1 MPKERKFISFIYSLI
16 FHGLIIVFILSDIW
30 HTNPPTDFSMN
41 VEIAG
46 AAEMQR
52 ALDNYN
58 QNESKIVEQV
68 EPKDIKN
75 VLEKQLSKNP
85 KKEQVIQK
93 IEQVEPKEDIKNII
107 GDQLPENPEKEE
119 VAQNNVISEIPP
131 LNEELINDTDL
142 FPKQEDI
149 QPESQED
156 ISPVES
162 SQTIIE
168 PDPNEEALRLKE
180 EEEQKQKKEKERLEK
195 EKKIQ
200 EEMKRAEEQ
209 AKKEKEEKLKKQQE
223 LRRKKEME
231 AIKRIEKKKKERK
244 KRLAKL
250 AKEAKKIDD
259 KKKRSAAFDK
269 MLAREKSNIIKNSKR
284 NVTKISKISGFGN
297 GLGNYGNGKG
307 FTDSDA
313 AIISSQ
319 VIPHWVVPGGVRNA
333 ESLIIRIRIKLKD
346 NGEVIPSSIEIL
358 DMDRYNSDYVFRS
371 AADSAKRAILEAS
384 PFKIPAE
391 KMYLFRDFEFSFN
404 TDKALGG

>member
-16 FHGLIIVFILSDIW
+16 VHGLVIVFILSDIW
-30 HTNPPTDFSMN
+30 YPNPSTDFSMN

-46 AAEMQR
+46 AAEMQK

-68 EPKDIKN
+68 EPKEDITN
-75 VLEKQLSKNP
+75 EQLLENP
-85 KKEQVIQK
+85 EKEEVIQK
-93 IEQVEPKEDIKNII
+93 IEQVEPEKDIKIEE
-107 GDQLPENPEKEE
+107 QLPENQEKEE
-119 VAQNNVISEIPP
+119 VVQNGITNEIPP
-131 LNEELINDTDL
+131 LNEELIDATDV
-142 FPKQEDI
+142 PYKQEDV
-149 QPESQED
+149 QSKSQED

-180 EEEQKQKKEKERLEK
+180 EEEQKRKEE
-195 EKKIQ
+195 I
-200 EEMKRAEEQ
+200 KRAEEQ
-209 AKKEKEEKLKKQQE
+209 AKKEKEEKLKKRQE

-244 KRLAKL
+244 NRLAKL

-259 KKKRSAAFDK
+259 KKKRSDAFDK
-269 MLAREKSNIIKNSKR
+269 MLAREKSNIIKNSKK
-284 NVTKISKISGFGN
+284 NNTKISKIPGFGN
-297 GLGNYGNGKG
+297 GLGSYGNGKG

-319 VIPHWVVPGGVRNA
+319 IIPHWVVPGGVRNA
-333 ESLIIRIRIKLKD
+333 ESLIIKIRIKLKD

-384 PFKIPAE
+384 PFKIPSE